1 MKCSRIVTLI
11 FLGWLVLSCAGPDQ
25 VSRLSYP
32 YLEPPPPGPVTEE
45 PYRLG
50 LGDSLAIKFI
60 LNPELNTDVTI
71 RPDGKIVLPLVGD
84 ILANGLTLAEM
95 NQTLSKKYSNL
106 VTQSKYG
113 EVLKAGDFFDLRFVY
128 NPELNIGVRIPAE
141 GTVSLPVVG
150 EVQAAGQRPEDL
162 RQQLICAYRKYIK
175 KPDIALLV
183 GDTTAKKI
191 HTDEKFIAVTLTKAA
206 AQEVFVGG
214 EINAPKIIKIDGRLT
229 ALQGIMRGG
238 GIKDSGDLSRVVIL
252 RRGYFDRPE
261 WVQTNLAEPL
271 KGNSIA
277 NDVEL
282 RGGDVVIVPKT
293 GIAKANQY
301 VREYIRDLLPLPGSF
316 GLNATYYM
324 NWGPMIP

>member
-1 MKCSRIVTLI
+1 
-11 FLGWLVLSCAGPDQ
+11 
-25 VSRLSYP
+25 
-32 YLEPPPPGPVTEE
+32 
-45 PYRLG
+45 
-50 LGDSLAIKFI
+50 
-60 LNPELNTDVTI
+60 
-71 RPDGKIVLPLVGD
+71 
-84 ILANGLTLAEM
+84 
-95 NQTLSKKYSNL
+95 
-106 VTQSKYG
+106 
-113 EVLKAGDFFDLRFVY
+113 
-128 NPELNIGVRIPAE
+128 
-141 GTVSLPVVG
+141 
-150 EVQAAGQRPEDL
+150 L